1 MLIRS
6 QNKRSREQFEEGQ
19 LKLEKDIWNTEKD
32 RMIMQMENLK
42 RKITDMKEMEESY
55 LFDREKLHILFEKGI
70 IDESGAPI
78 PHINPTDMM
87 M

>member
-1 MLIRS
+1 
-6 QNKRSREQFEEGQ
+6 
-19 LKLEKDIWNTEKD
+19 
-32 RMIMQMENLK
+32 MENLK

-55 LFDREKLHILFEKGI
+55 LIDREKLHILFEKGI

-78 PHINPTDMM
+78 PHNNPTDMM

>member
-19 LKLEKDIWNTEKD
+19 FKLEKDIWNTEKD

-55 LFDREKLHILFEKGI
+55 LIDREKLHILFEKGI

-78 PHINPTDMM
+78 PHNNPTDMM